1 MKHVI
6 EDFLSYLQADRGYS
20 PRTLTTYRES
30 LVALE
35 CYFKSL
41 DEGLDWLTLDADV
54 IRRWIAAEMQ
64 RGKNPRTVVK
74 DLAAV
79 RSCYKYLLR
88 MECVTSDPV
97 RLVRNPRQHASLPT
111 FLKQREIDSLFDEVP
126 FAADY
131 AGQRD
136 RLILLTFYH
145 TGVRVSELVSLDT
158 GSLTATDADCG
169 ELRVIGKRDKERI
182 IPYGPELRHALDAY
196 LALRGDVAPD
206 GEPALYLNAKGRR
219 ISVAQV
225 QALVRRYLSLVT
237 TQKRRSPHVLRHTFA
252 TAMLNH
258 GADLEAIKEL
268 LGHESIATTEV
279 YTHTTFADLKQ
290 QYEQAHPRA

>member
-1 MKHVI
+1 MNQVI

-20 PRTLTTYRES
+20 SRTLTTYRES
-30 LVALE
+30 LTALE

-41 DEGLDWLTLDADV
+41 DEGLSWQTLDADV
-54 IRRWIAAEMQ
+54 IRRWMSAGMQ

-88 MECVTSDPV
+88 MGRVTTDPV
-97 RLVRNPRQHASLPT
+97 RLVRNPKQHASLPT
-111 FLKQREIDSLFDEVP
+111 FLKQREVDDLFDKVP
-126 FAADY
+126 FATDY

-158 GSLTATDADCG
+158 GSLTAIDTDGG
-169 ELRVIGKRDKERI
+169 ELRVIGKRNKERI
-182 IPYGPELRHALDAY
+182 IPYGPELHHALDAY
-196 LALRGDVAPD
+196 LALRETVAPE
-206 GEPALYLNAKGRR
+206 GERALYLNARGRR
-219 ISVAQV
+219 ISVSQV
-225 QALVRRYLSLVT
+225 QTLVRRYLSLVT
-237 TQKRRSPHVLRHTFA
+237 TQKKRSPHVLRHTFA

-279 YTHTTFADLKQ
+279 YTHTTFADLKK